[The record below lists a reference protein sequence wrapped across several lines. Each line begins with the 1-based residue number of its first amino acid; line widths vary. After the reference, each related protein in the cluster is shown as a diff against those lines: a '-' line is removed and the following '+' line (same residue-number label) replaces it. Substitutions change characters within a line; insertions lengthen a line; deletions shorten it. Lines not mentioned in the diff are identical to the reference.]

1 MTRRAEV
8 SRTTKETAIDL
19 MFDPDVSGDV
29 LIDTGLAFLDHM
41 LNAFAR
47 HGGFSLKVSAK
58 GDLAVDAHHTVEDI
72 GIVLGTAIRQSVGEG
87 RGIKRFSHAII
98 PMDESRATVAIDV
111 SGRGYLVMDG
121 AFTGIVTGGI
131 PNDLFEHFFYSLC
144 VNAGITAHVIFSGVN
159 DHHKCEAVFKS
170 FGVALGES
178 LGLVPGRS
186 DVPSTKGT
194 L

>member
-47 HGGFSLKVSAK
+47 HGGFSLRISAK

-159 DHHKCEAVFKS
+159 DHHKCEAIFKS

-178 LGLVPGRS
+178 LGLIPGRS

>member
-1 MTRRAEV
+1 MTRRAEF
-8 SRTTKETAIDL
+8 SRVTKETAIDL
-19 MFDPDVSGDV
+19 MFDPDVSGEIM
-29 LIDTGLAFLDHM
+29 IDTGLAFLDHM

-58 GDLAVDAHHTVEDI
+58 GDLAVDAHHTIEDI
-72 GIVLGTAIRQSVGEG
+72 GIVLGTAISQSVGEG

-98 PMDESRATVAIDV
+98 PMDESRATAAIDV

-121 AFTGIVTGGI
+121 AFTGISTGGI
-131 PNDLFEHFFYSLC
+131 PNDLFEHFLYSLC
-144 VNAGITAHVIFSGVN
+144 MNARITAHVIFSGVN
-159 DHHKCEAVFKS
+159 DHHKCEAIFKA

-178 LGLVPGRS
+178 LAVVPGRD